1 MPQQTT
7 YRPSPAMVFKPF
19 KPPSIRKPTQPQSQ
33 PPKPHTELPEI
44 DDGPAQKRP
53 RLSTENT
60 NGAGNTRRRPLLQ
73 VSNVSASEA
82 SKPKPGSGSGSGAGA
97 GDGVGDG
104 VGGSSGEKY
113 FNVLWYGISIYLF
126 RGTNHI
132 LELSG

>member
-1 MPQQTT
+1 
-7 YRPSPAMVFKPF
+7 MVFKPF
-19 KPPSIRKPTQPQSQ
+19 KPPSIRKPPQPQSQ

-60 NGAGNTRRRPLLQ
+60 NGAGDTRRPPPQPAIAGYQRRRPLLQ
-73 VSNVSASEA
+73 VSNVSSASEA
-82 SKPKPGSGSGSGAGA
+82 SKPKPGSGAGA
-97 GDGVGDG
+97 GDG